1 MAEADVPVQQD
12 GQQPDAPPQ
21 ATPSGPVPEQVSGQP
36 IEQPAAALE
45 PPAKPKRGRPRG
57 SSASKTRTVE
67 LTLTV
72 TGTMDGD
79 WQADLMHAGQR
90 VLQGVSVPA
99 AAVARA
105 AKELHP
111 DVSEAIDSVLE
122 TAREQHRARVE
133 ELQVELERAQR
144 ALAGLTEG

>member
-1 MAEADVPVQQD
+1 
-12 GQQPDAPPQ
+12 
-21 ATPSGPVPEQVSGQP
+21 
-36 IEQPAAALE
+36 
-45 PPAKPKRGRPRG
+45 
-57 SSASKTRTVE
+57 
-67 LTLTV
+67 LTV

>member
-1 MAEADVPVQQD
+1 MAKVDVPVEQEY
-12 GQQPDAPPQ
+12 QQPDSPQ
-21 ATPSGPVPEQVSGQP
+21 QVTPSGPVSEPVSGP
-36 IEQPAAALE
+36 SNDQPAMAPEL
-45 PPAKPKRGRPRG
+45 PAKPQRGRPRG
-57 SSASKTRTVE
+57 SSARKTRAVE

-72 TGTMDGD
+72 TGAMDGD

-122 TAREQHRARVE
+122 TAREQHRTRVE

-144 ALAGLTEG
+144 ALADLTEG

>member
-1 MAEADVPVQQD
+1 MTKEDVPVQQD

-21 ATPSGPVPEQVSGQP
+21 ATPSGPVPEQVS
-36 IEQPAAALE
+36 EQPAAALE
-45 PPAKPKRGRPRG
+45 PPARPKRGRPPG
-57 SSASKTRTVE
+57 SSARKTRTVE

-99 AAVARA
+99 TAVARA